1 MSRQPTHHGYAVN
14 VKSHGRYDYSDALTW
29 EEAEAVWSWEAER
42 FWDEAEEI
50 AREHGFRGVYSEGRS
65 GGWCVPQ
72 PQPSPDSIGH
82 GIEYVPGSE
91 WTAWLKRFRAFEADI
106 LALLAEAESDAAEAL
121 REAGRKAEAE
131 PAERAYWEARDV
143 ITL

>member
-1 MSRQPTHHGYAVN
+1 MTESRQPTHHGYAVN
-14 VKSHGRYDYSDALTW
+14 VKSHGRYDYSDALSDTEAQAVW
-29 EEAEAVWSWEAER
+29 DREAESFWHDAELV
-42 FWDEAEEI
+42 AQ
-50 AREHGFRGVYSEGRS
+50 EHGFRDVYSEGRM

-72 PQPSPDSIGH
+72 PQPPTEDMWP
-82 GIEYVPGSE
+82 EDVE
-91 WTAWLKRFRAFEADI
+91 AWERDTFRPFERDI

-121 REAGRKAEAE
+121 REAGRLAEAE

>member
-1 MSRQPTHHGYAVN
+1 MPESRQPTHHGYAVN

-50 AREHGFRGVYSEGRS
+50 AREHGFRGVYSEGRM
-65 GGWCVPQ
+65 GGWCQPHPQ
-72 PQPSPDSIGH
+72 PHTGDMWPEEIARWERD
-82 GIEYVPGSE
+82 V
-91 WTAWLKRFRAFEADI
+91 FRPFERDI

-121 REAGRKAEAE
+121 REAGRRAEAE